1 MAKQRKRV
9 AAGKEAPISTIEV
22 DEFTRAFAQRIGEGK
37 SLVATLSA
45 LADEQKNPQ
54 LEEVIRAVNVA
65 VRAGHT
71 LSSSMAR
78 FPDAFDAAYVAAI
91 RLGEVNGTLDQ
102 MLDGLARADDI
113 LTLDQA
119 VQFLGTSKPTIYR
132 LLSGGTLKGL
142 RVGRQWR
149 FRKTDLSAY
158 MERRPEPVAVVAA
171 HELDAEYDFFTG
183 RLRENEGAKS
193 EAASDDAT
201 SNATSDDD
209 KIIAIDN
216 AILDLALRA
225 GASDIHLEAMRPEE
239 SEEAC
244 VVLRFRVDGVLQEIR
259 RMPLRLLPSLAGRFK
274 VMAEMNA
281 AQRDVPQDGRFPV
294 RWRERDF
301 DVRVASCPSFW
312 GESVV
317 MRLLDRSAAS
327 VRLEELLF
335 SDADLERLREW
346 LARPN
351 GLILFCGPAGS
362 GKTTVLQAS
371 LLHLNTPQKKI
382 LTIEDPVEWQVPGI
396 VQVAVNRRAGL
407 TFASAL
413 RAFLRQDPDIIV
425 ASELRDLESAQT
437 VAQAALTGHTV
448 LSTLHLNAAVEAA
461 ARLRDLGVEPY
472 LIASSLSGVM
482 SQRLARRICAHCR
495 EENAPLAAG
504 VLKRVRDLS
513 QEGGYAVAGRAK
525 FARGRGCEKCHG
537 TGFRGR
543 VPIYELVTWSA
554 RLSEAFLRGADADEQ
569 TRIAVHEG
577 ATTMLADGIRKA
589 VEGYT
594 TPEEVLRVLGIT
606 A

>member
-1 MAKQRKRV
+1 MAKQRKKV

-45 LADEQKNPQ
+45 LADEQKNPH
-54 LEEVIRAVNVA
+54 LEEVIRAVNVE

-183 RLRENEGAKS
+183 RLRENEGTKS

-201 SNATSDDD
+201 SDATSDDD
-209 KIIAIDN
+209 KIIAVDN

-244 VVLRFRVDGVLQEIR
+244 VVLRFRVDGVLQEMR

-281 AQRDVPQDGRFPV
+281 AQRDMPQDGRFPV

-317 MRLLDRSAAS
+317 MRLLDRSAVF

-425 ASELRDLESAQT
+425 ASELGDLESAQT

-495 EENAPLAAG
+495 EENAPRAAD

-513 QEGGYAVAGRAK
+513 QEGGYAFPGRTK
-525 FARGRGCEKCHG
+525 FARGRGCETCHG

-577 ATTMLADGIRKA
+577 ATTMFADGIRKA
-589 VEGYT
+589 VEGHT

-606 A
+606 T